1 MPKYRLRVHH
11 TAVLGLLL
19 HSAFGM
25 QGCLAITWLGAVGI
39 HMTRTSDIE
48 FRSFENSWAVAP
60 QERHHLGLVKSI
72 AVMPFV
78 GDPAMA
84 EQWIAVLQHMTDLR
98 VVSLSGATRQGHL
111 NVNLKFSP
119 RSADLG
125 QIGLAKRISTEFQVG
140 LRAVGECGRSRG
152 ADESCGITGEFPAEA
167 LLHLISAEGSLLWK
181 TELPYMIVKGAIDLD
196 EEMVTHALL
205 IHVLAQA
212 NEVGLAELGAGH
224 RQAASRFLRDRSDHQ
239 QTQLSPAVE
248 RP

>member
-1 MPKYRLRVHH
+1 
-11 TAVLGLLL
+11 
-19 HSAFGM
+19 
-25 QGCLAITWLGAVGI
+25 
-39 HMTRTSDIE
+39 
-48 FRSFENSWAVAP
+48 
-60 QERHHLGLVKSI
+60 
-72 AVMPFV
+72 
-78 GDPAMA
+78 MA
-84 EQWIAVLQHMTDLR
+84 ERWIAVLQHMTDLR

-152 ADESCGITGEFPAEA
+152 ADASCGITGEFPTEA

-239 QTQLSPAVE
+239 QTQLSPEVE